1 MPGWTGWTTT
11 SKSCNKEAAVTA
23 ERRAP
28 ARIEFPNDLEIVL
41 TREFDAPIRLVFD
54 VLTKPEHLRK
64 TIAPYGEE
72 VKTCS
77 VDLRVGGEYNFVF
90 VTDDGREMSFS
101 GTFLEVE
108 PPTRTV
114 ETWRFDGWPGVEAVE
129 TVELREADGVTKLT
143 HSLAFRDQAGRNHMT
158 ATDGL
163 EANYDNVA
171 DLLRSLLNPTET
183 TSG

>member
-1 MPGWTGWTTT
+1 MTP
-11 SKSCNKEAAVTA
+11 

-41 TREFDAPIRLVFD
+41 TREFDAPIQLVFD
-54 VLTKPEHLRK
+54 VLTKPEHVRK

-77 VDLRVGGEYNFVF
+77 IDLRVGGEYRFVF
-90 VTDDGREMSFS
+90 VSDDGRDMSFH
-101 GTFLEVE
+101 GIFLEVE

-114 ETWRFDGWPGVEAVE
+114 ETWRYDGWPGVEAVE
-129 TVELREADGVTKLT
+129 TVELREAGGATKLT
-143 HSLAFRDQAGRNHMT
+143 HRLAFRDQAGRDHMT

-163 EANYDNVA
+163 EANYDNVE
-171 DLLRSLLNPTET
+171 DLLRSLLDPKET
-183 TSG
+183 VSG